1 MGLMPKPITSRHG
14 TKGGRFIDG
23 MYTNKQGLQY
33 VMGITFISD
42 TGIFSDHDLVIT
54 KCDLGLQLF
63 KLNNAKEERID
74 FRSILNIPITW
85 KENATHPSI
94 ADSVFKGIQFQQHA
108 ALYNRLQ
115 QVCKKPEY
123 RITTKIEQI
132 LQWLED
138 YEKILIH
145 RTQTTIDIQEQCR
158 GKLIRRTLQDAEFLN
173 NVSKSFFEVVY
184 DVCRHAE
191 LARMVNIIPLAA
203 KKALKQSVISD
214 KIMPGTGSLPFTKQ
228 VDDTLKR
235 SKNCHQRVQIILR
248 IITQIQ
254 RGYTQSEEYNKKVKS
269 LTHAIQTF
277 IHQQPRFTNSLAK
290 TISMCEEIGN
300 DRIAHIEAIENA
312 RNKKIYDVD
321 KPLAQNTTY

>member
-1 MGLMPKPITSRHG
+1 MPKPITSRHG

-228 VDDTLKR
+228 VDDT
-235 SKNCHQRVQIILR
+235 
-248 IITQIQ
+248 
-254 RGYTQSEEYNKKVKS
+254 NKV
-269 LTHAIQTF
+269 HF
-277 IHQQPRFTNSLAK
+277 
-290 TISMCEEIGN
+290 C
-300 DRIAHIEAIENA
+300 
-312 RNKKIYDVD
+312 
-321 KPLAQNTTY
+321 